1 MPKRLAPFLALAVI
15 LILAGCGAPG
25 APGKPGQAKPN
36 QSKASSTG
44 CGLVSESQIARIA
57 GIALGHG
64 VSSPL
69 KAVTPTKQVP
79 VLANQSCS
87 YKVSDDVYLE
97 YFINTLSTP
106 AAAYETNVWQ
116 DDMNE
121 EPSSVIG
128 SVDGLPCILMTEGDG
143 GGGAGSG
150 FIQLVFYK
158 GQQVVQINT
167 EGVPLGTAQ
176 KVAGLIVPHL

>member
-1 MPKRLAPFLALAVI
+1 VPKRLAPFLALVAI
-15 LILAGCGAPG
+15 LILAGCSGPG
-25 APGKPGQAKPN
+25 SPGKPGPVKPN
-36 QSKASSTG
+36 PSKTSATG
-44 CGLVSESQIARIA
+44 CGLVPESQIAAIA

-87 YKVSDDVYLE
+87 YKASADVYLE

-116 DDMNE
+116 ADVTE

-128 SVDGLPCILMTEGDG
+128 SVDGLPCILMTEGDS
-143 GGGAGSG
+143 GGGASSG

-158 GQQVVQINT
+158 GQEVVQINT
-167 EGVPLGTAQ
+167 DGMPLGTAQ

>member
-1 MPKRLAPFLALAVI
+1 VPKRSAPFLALAAV
-15 LILAGCGAPG
+15 LILAGCSSPGHPTAPG
-25 APGKPGQAKPN
+25 QPKPN
-36 QSKASSTG
+36 HSKTSSTG
-44 CGLVSESQIARIA
+44 CGLVPESQIAGIA
-57 GIALGHG
+57 GMALGNG

-79 VLANQSCS
+79 VMANQSCS
-87 YKVSDDVYLE
+87 YKVSDDVYVE

-128 SVDGLPCILMTEGDG
+128 SVDGLPCILMTEGDAG
-143 GGGAGSG
+143 SGAGSG

-167 EGVPLGTAQ
+167 DGVPLGTAQ